1 MEKKLSKLQNKIKYK
16 FKNISLLKYSI
27 THKSSNSI
35 YNYEKSEFL
44 GDRVLGLVISKKL
57 ISLYPNE
64 KVGILDKKLA
74 SLVNQ
79 NTCYE
84 IGKKLKLDEYIITGN
99 KKNKNSSIQK
109 KIISDTIEALIGA
122 IYTDSGLLT
131 AKNFILKHWDNYIIK
146 SNITQI
152 DSKTRLQEFSLKKYK
167 ELPIYKLIS
176 NTGPRHNPL
185 FKVAVKLK
193 NTKFIEGLGS
203 SKKNA
208 EQSAAT
214 KLFDIYKDELAG

>member
-152 DSKTRLQEFSLKKYK
+152 DSKTRLQEYSLKKYK

>member
-1 MEKKLSKLQNKIKYK
+1 M
-16 FKNISLLKYSI
+16 
-27 THKSSNSI
+27 
-35 YNYEKSEFL
+35 
-44 GDRVLGLVISKKL
+44 
-57 ISLYPNE
+57 
-64 KVGILDKKLA
+64 
-74 SLVNQ
+74 
-79 NTCYE
+79 
-84 IGKKLKLDEYIITGN
+84 
-99 KKNKNSSIQK
+99 
-109 KIISDTIEALIGA
+109 
-122 IYTDSGLLT
+122 LT

>member
-1 MEKKLSKLQNKIKYK
+1 MEKKLLKLQNKIKYK

-64 KVGILDKKLA
+64 KVGILD
-74 SLVNQ
+74 
-79 NTCYE
+79 
-84 IGKKLKLDEYIITGN
+84 KKLKLDEYIITGN

-152 DSKTRLQEFSLKKYK
+152 DSKTRLQEYSLKKYK

>member
-167 ELPIYKLIS
+167 
-176 NTGPRHNPL
+176 
-185 FKVAVKLK
+185 
-193 NTKFIEGLGS
+193 
-203 SKKNA
+203 
-208 EQSAAT
+208 
-214 KLFDIYKDELAG
+214 